1 MVLELLINT
10 DKLRRSPG
18 LMFFDAVIL
27 TAIAILFAMF
37 LFPKTN
43 TSIAVLA
50 FITIGAVPL
59 FNKLYSRDSY
69 LLNFDKPFFSRHK
82 TTIFL
87 LLWFF
92 LGIFTTYV
100 GAYLILP
107 QETSANVFSVQF
119 GELDGIAE
127 LQNSISTGNLAGTSQ
142 HTSRFKE
149 VFFLVLVNNLLVVLS
164 ATLLSFFYG
173 AGGLFLIAW
182 NSSILAAVIAKD
194 ISLSFAGFSGGIGS
208 LLTGIGNTILSF
220 FSYLPHGLP
229 EILAYFI
236 VSVTGAIFARDL
248 FRGLFSTDF
257 KWDALLDFMHMF
269 MLALLLLAIGA
280 LIEASYF
287 L

>member
-10 DKLRRSPG
+10 DKLRQSPG

-27 TAIAILFAMF
+27 TAISILFAIF

-59 FNKLYSRDSY
+59 FNKLYSHDSY
-69 LLNFDKPFFSRHK
+69 LLNFDKPFFKRHK
-82 TTIFL
+82 TTIYL

-92 LGIFTTYV
+92 LGIFATYV
-100 GAYLILP
+100 GAYFVLP
-107 QETSANVFSVQF
+107 HGASVNVFSAQF
-119 GELDGIAE
+119 GELDGIAQ
-127 LQNSISTGNLAGTSQ
+127 LQNSISTGNLVGHSLNY
-142 HTSRFKE
+142 SKFKE
-149 VFFLVLVNNLLVVLS
+149 VFFLILINNLLVVLS

-182 NSSILAAVIAKD
+182 NSSILAAVISQN
-194 ISLSFAGFSGGIGS
+194 ITLSFAGVSGGAIS
-208 LLTGIGNTILSF
+208 IFTGIANTILNF

-236 VSVTGAIFARDL
+236 VSVTGAILARDL
-248 FRGLFSTDF
+248 FRGLFTTDF
-257 KWDALLDFMHMF
+257 KWVALLDFMHMF
-269 MLALLLLAIGA
+269 LLALLFLAIGA

>member
-1 MVLELLINT
+1 MVLELLINP
-10 DKLRRSPG
+10 DKLRRTPS
-18 LMFFDAVIL
+18 LMFIDAVIL
-27 TAIAILFAMF
+27 TAISILFATF

-69 LLNFDKPFFSRHK
+69 LLNFDKPFFKRHK
-82 TTIFL
+82 KTIYL

-92 LGIFTTYV
+92 LGIFATYV
-100 GAYLILP
+100 AAGLVLP
-107 QETSANVFSVQF
+107 QATSINVFSVQL
-119 GELDGIAE
+119 GEIQGVANI
-127 LQNSISTGNLAGTSQ
+127 QNSISTGNLIGTSL
-142 HTSRFKE
+142 HYSRFKQ
-149 VFFLVLVNNLLVVLS
+149 VFFLVLINNLLVILS

-182 NSSILAAVIAKD
+182 NSSILAAIIVQD
-194 ISLSFAGFSGGIGS
+194 ISISFVGLSGGIIS
-208 LLTGIGNTILSF
+208 IFTGIGNLILNF

-236 VSVTGAIFARDL
+236 VSVTGAILARDL
-248 FRGLFSTDF
+248 FRGLFTTDF
-257 KWDALLDFMHMF
+257 KWVALLDFLHMF

-280 LIEASYF
+280 LIEAAYF